1 MQIKNEKIKNK
12 GENLNAQR
20 KDLKKR
26 KTIHKNLKHRCTVK
40 KTALKKIWYY
50 KPWEA
55 FPYTDLLFDANGI
68 RYVDYLRARDEL
80 RQMPPQRPK
89 NKLEVPDT

>member
-1 MQIKNEKIKNK
+1 M
-12 GENLNAQR
+12 GAQR

-26 KTIHKNLKHRCTVK
+26 KTIHKNKNCRYTAK
-40 KTALKKIWYY
+40 KTALKSIWYY

-55 FPYTDLLFDANGI
+55 FLYTDLLFDADGV

-80 RQMPPQRPK
+80 RQQPPVK
-89 NKLEVPDT
+89 YTNKLEVPNT